1 MNLIIEGMSK
11 NITIQVEQ
19 SDKIFDIKNKI
30 KEKEGFKVEQQYLFL
45 DEIQLENE
53 KNISEYNITVESSLK
68 LFIKRSLIVF
78 VNLLSKQKILINF
91 PNIDTIYNLK
101 KEIKKRE
108 DFILENYSLIYKGKV
123 LDDQKTLA
131 HYNIYKDC
139 TLELELRIIIPITIK
154 TLSGKNINLEIS
166 SSEYIYNVKKMV
178 LKKEGLKQDK
188 HYLFFDKMKL
198 EDNKTLS
205 EYNIQKGC
213 MLELRQFM
221 MIYVKSIKGE
231 IIMINDIQAL
241 DTVQNLKRKIKD
253 KEDFNLDK
261 YSLIFNGKQ
270 LNDYKTLAELGI
282 QKESTLDLVLKE
294 CFPIF
299 IKIFKGNV
307 ITIEVQLID
316 TIEDIKHKINEKD
329 DNIPPNLQLL
339 IFSGKELE
347 DNKTISDYNIQ
358 KESILILKQLEK
370 IFIKCDTGKTITLE
384 VLLSQTIGKI
394 KQKIE
399 LKDKIPSELQILF
412 FLGKKLEDNK
422 TLSDYN
428 IKNGATLK
436 LNRLIN
442 IFVKT
447 LTGKTITIIAEL
459 SDTIEIIKGKI
470 QDRVGMPPNVQR
482 IVFGGK
488 QLEDIR
494 TLSDYN
500 IQNNSTLH
508 LIMRIP
514 GGFKKIIFK

>member
-30 KEKEGFKVEQQYLFL
+30 KEKESFKVEQQYLFL

-68 LFIKRSLIVF
+68 LFIKRSIIVF

-131 HYNIYKDC
+131 HYNICKDC

-213 MLELRQFM
+213 ILELRQFM
-221 MIYVKSIKGE
+221 MIYVKTIKGE

-241 DTVQNLKRKIKD
+241 DTVKNLKRKIKD

-282 QKESTLDLVLKE
+282 QKESTLD
-294 CFPIF
+294 FG
-299 IKIFKGNV
+299 IKRM
-307 ITIEVQLID
+307 
-316 TIEDIKHKINEKD
+316 
-329 DNIPPNLQLL
+329 
-339 IFSGKELE
+339 
-347 DNKTISDYNIQ
+347 
-358 KESILILKQLEK
+358 
-370 IFIKCDTGKTITLE
+370 
-384 VLLSQTIGKI
+384 LSH
-394 KQKIE
+394 
-399 LKDKIPSELQILF
+399 F
-412 FLGKKLEDNK
+412 
-422 TLSDYN
+422 Y
-428 IKNGATLK
+428 
-436 LNRLIN
+436 
-442 IFVKT
+442 
-447 LTGKTITIIAEL
+447 
-459 SDTIEIIKGKI
+459 
-470 QDRVGMPPNVQR
+470 
-482 IVFGGK
+482 
-488 QLEDIR
+488 
-494 TLSDYN
+494 
-500 IQNNSTLH
+500 
-508 LIMRIP
+508 
-514 GGFKKIIFK
+514 